1 VVLLVEFLSSLQYV
15 NRFGAIAE
23 IGCLRK
29 VFYGDNNKMAGNRVE
44 LSRAELE
51 KELVLAREECRI
63 LKEQLS
69 HILADQCDRSAAEVL
84 REAAFQ
90 QAILIAELREKEEV
104 LSKLVITDGLTGL
117 YNHRHFQQRLREE
130 FERIK
135 RYSGDLSLIMIDID
149 NFKHYNDT
157 HGHPAGDKVLLTVA
171 NLLLNNARHSDIVAR
186 YGGEEFV
193 VLCHSGIEDTVRV
206 AERFRLEIENAEI
219 PGQEQQPLLAGQ
231 TEGSLTICLGVAAY
245 NASMTEAGVL
255 VERADKKLY
264 QAKNEGRNRVAY

>member
-1 VVLLVEFLSSLQYV
+1 MVK
-15 NRFGAIAE
+15 NREG
-23 IGCLRK
+23 
-29 VFYGDNNKMAGNRVE
+29 M
-44 LSRAELE
+44 SRAEL
-51 KELVLAREECRI
+51 KKKLVLSCEENRI
-63 LKEQLS
+63 LKDQLS
-69 HILADQCDRSAAEVL
+69 VILADQCDRSAAEIL

-135 RYSGDLSLIMIDID
+135 RYSGELSLIMIDID
-149 NFKHYNDT
+149 NFKNYNDT

-171 NLLLNNARHSDIVAR
+171 NLLLDNARHSDIVAR

-193 VLCHSGIEDTVRV
+193 ILCHSGIKDTIGV
-206 AERFRLEIENAEI
+206 AERFRREIEKAEI

-231 TEGSLTICLGVAAY
+231 TEGNLTICLGVAAY
-245 NASMTEAGVL
+245 DASMSDAGML

-264 QAKNEGRNRVAY
+264 QAKDEGRNRVAY

>member
-1 VVLLVEFLSSLQYV
+1 MVK
-15 NRFGAIAE
+15 NREG
-23 IGCLRK
+23 
-29 VFYGDNNKMAGNRVE
+29 M
-44 LSRAELE
+44 SRAEL
-51 KELVLAREECRI
+51 KKKLVLSCEENRI
-63 LKEQLS
+63 LKDQLS
-69 HILADQCDRSAAEVL
+69 VILADQCDRSAAEIL

-135 RYSGDLSLIMIDID
+135 RYSGELSLIMIDID
-149 NFKHYNDT
+149 NFKNYNDT

-171 NLLLNNARHSDIVAR
+171 NLLLDNARHSDIVAR

-193 VLCHSGIEDTVRV
+193 ILCHSGIKDTIGV
-206 AERFRLEIENAEI
+206 AERFRREIEKAEI

-231 TEGSLTICLGVAAY
+231 TEGNLTICLGVAAY
-245 NASMTEAGVL
+245 DASMSDAGTL

-264 QAKNEGRNRVAY
+264 QAKDEGRNRVAY

>member
-1 VVLLVEFLSSLQYV
+1 MVENREGKSL
-15 NRFGAIAE
+15 
-23 IGCLRK
+23 
-29 VFYGDNNKMAGNRVE
+29 
-44 LSRAELE
+44 AELE
-51 KELVLAREECRI
+51 KKLVLSREENRI
-63 LKEQLS
+63 LKDQLS
-69 HILADQCDRSAAEVL
+69 VILADQCDRSAAEIL

-135 RYSGDLSLIMIDID
+135 RYSGELSLIMIDID
-149 NFKHYNDT
+149 NFKNYNDT
-157 HGHPAGDKVLLTVA
+157 HGHPAGDKVLLSVA
-171 NLLLNNARHSDIVAR
+171 NLLLDNARHSDIVAR

-193 VLCHSGIEDTVRV
+193 ILCHSGIKDTIGV
-206 AERFRLEIENAEI
+206 AERFRQEIEKAEI
-219 PGQEQQPLLAGQ
+219 LGQEQQPLLAGQ

-245 NASMTEAGVL
+245 DASMSDAGEL

-264 QAKNEGRNRVAY
+264 QAKDEGRNRVAY

>member
-1 VVLLVEFLSSLQYV
+1 M
-15 NRFGAIAE
+15 AE
-23 IGCLRK
+23 
-29 VFYGDNNKMAGNRVE
+29 NRVE
-44 LSRAELE
+44 QSRAGLE
-51 KELVLAREECRI
+51 KELALSREECRI

-69 HILADQCDRSAAEVL
+69 CILADQCDRSATEIL

-135 RYSGDLSLIMIDID
+135 RYSGELSLIMIDID

-157 HGHPAGDKVLLTVA
+157 HGHPAGDKVLLMVA
-171 NLLLNNARHSDIVAR
+171 NILLNNARHSDIVAR

-206 AERFRLEIENAEI
+206 AERFRQEIESAEI

-231 TEGSLTICLGVAAY
+231 TEGILTICLGVAAY

-255 VERADKKLY
+255 VERADEKLY
-264 QAKNEGRNRVAY
+264 QAKDEGRNRVAY

>member
-1 VVLLVEFLSSLQYV
+1 
-15 NRFGAIAE
+15 
-23 IGCLRK
+23 
-29 VFYGDNNKMAGNRVE
+29 MAGNRVE
-44 LSRAELE
+44 KSRAELE
-51 KELVLAREECRI
+51 KELVLAREEGRI

-219 PGQEQQPLLAGQ
+219 PGQEQQPQLAGQ
-231 TEGSLTICLGVAAY
+231 IEGSLTICLGVAAY

>member
-1 VVLLVEFLSSLQYV
+1 MVTNGTKQSQIKLEKDLV
-15 NRFGAIAE
+15 
-23 IGCLRK
+23 
-29 VFYGDNNKMAGNRVE
+29 
-44 LSRAELE
+44 LSR
-51 KELVLAREECRI
+51 EENRI

-69 HILADQCDRSAAEVL
+69 RILSDQCNRSAAEIL

-117 YNHRHFQQRLREE
+117 FNHRHFQQRLREE
-130 FERIK
+130 FDRIK
-135 RYSGDLSLIMIDID
+135 RYSGALSLIMIDID
-149 NFKHYNDT
+149 NFKSYNDT

-171 NLLLNNARHSDIVAR
+171 NILLDNARHSDIVAR

-193 VLCHSGIEDTVRV
+193 VLCHGGIEDTVGV
-206 AERFRLEIENAEI
+206 AERFRQEIENAEI

-231 TEGSLTICLGVAAY
+231 TEGRLTICLGVAAY
-245 NASMTEAGVL
+245 SASMTEAGEL